1 MNDFAIFVVSRL
13 SLEIICNSQ
22 LYVLRQLLTMLIVN
36 YNVKYIW
43 LKKKLKIDRVIVEYF
58 Y

>member
-36 YNVKYIW
+36 YNVKYI
-43 LKKKLKIDRVIVEYF
+43 
-58 Y
+58 